1 MGPSLTLACYQLRE
15 SNLTEPE
22 RNELLGY
29 FAYVSDEDLSI
40 FVGLL
45 AGKRTRARAMLE
57 NIRAKRAAFV
67 SKDQA
72 VWKKILEREL
82 KDLDAFQDGG

>member
-1 MGPSLTLACYQLRE
+1 MGPSLTLACYQLRK

-57 NIRAKRAAFV
+57 NIRARRAAFA

-72 VWKKILEREL
+72 AWKEILDKEL
-82 KDLDAFQDGG
+82 KDLEAYQES